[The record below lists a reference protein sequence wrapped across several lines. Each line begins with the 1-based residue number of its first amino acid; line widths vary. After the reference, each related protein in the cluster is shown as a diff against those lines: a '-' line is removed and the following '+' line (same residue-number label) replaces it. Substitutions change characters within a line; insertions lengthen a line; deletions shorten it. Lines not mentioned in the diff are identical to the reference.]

1 MSLPW
6 LERLA
11 GDTPGAGSR
20 LGVPEAPIEP
30 SFLGQELVVPSAL
43 NDMPPVHHPD
53 LVGPGDGPKP
63 VRDHQQGPS
72 LCQAAEGRLDLS
84 LVLEVD
90 ARRRLVE
97 PKR

>member
-1 MSLPW
+1 M
-6 LERLA
+6 
-11 GDTPGAGSR
+11 
-20 LGVPEAPIEP
+20 
-30 SFLGQELVVPSAL
+30 PSAL

-53 LVGPGDGPKP
+53 LVGPGDGPKSM
-63 VRDHQQGPS
+63 RDHQQGPS

-90 ARRRLVE
+90 VRRRLVE